1 MFDRYNIHD
10 DRDQLE
16 ALRAARAYR
25 EQQAATQREK
35 LAAIRQ
41 RSTGIN

>member
-16 ALRAARAYR
+16 ALKAARSYG
-25 EQQAATQREK
+25 EQQPAALRDK
-35 LAAIRQ
+35 VSPIRQ
-41 RSTGIN
+41 QSTGVH